1 MEFFITDEKL
11 NKVVE
16 LFSNKELNRLK
27 KWVSGIE
34 SLYDFYGEYDES
46 YISGIEKADKFDVT
60 EITRFDSNWIIH
72 VIIHS
77 NVGDF
82 NWDLLI
88 YEMERKL
95 ESMFNVHIDI
105 TVDGYKWSHKEENE
119 I

>member
-1 MEFFITDEKL
+1 MEFSIIDEKL
-11 NKVVE
+11 IKVIE
-16 LFSNKELNRLK
+16 LYLNKELVNLK
-27 KWVSGIE
+27 KWVNGIE
-34 SLYDFYGEYDES
+34 NLYDVYGEYDES
-46 YISGIEKADKFDVT
+46 YISGIERADKFDIT

-72 VIIHS
+72 VIIYS

-88 YEMERKL
+88 YDMERKL